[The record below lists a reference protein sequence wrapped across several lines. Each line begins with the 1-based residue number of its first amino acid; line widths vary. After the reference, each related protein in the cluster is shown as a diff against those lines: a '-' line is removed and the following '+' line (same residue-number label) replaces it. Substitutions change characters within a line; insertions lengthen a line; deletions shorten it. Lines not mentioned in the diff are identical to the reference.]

1 MSTIERCSQI
11 TPRNHPNV
19 AAERGSVSDSELV

>member
-1 MSTIERCSQI
+1 MSTIEGCSQT

-19 AAERGSVSDSELV
+19 AAERGSVFDSDLV